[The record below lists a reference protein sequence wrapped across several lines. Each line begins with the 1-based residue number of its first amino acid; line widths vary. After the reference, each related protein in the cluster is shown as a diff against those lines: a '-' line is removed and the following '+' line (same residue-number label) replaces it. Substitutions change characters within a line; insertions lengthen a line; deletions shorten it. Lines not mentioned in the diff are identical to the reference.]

1 MNTQNRI
8 YVTLSPRVRKALEL
22 CAALD
27 GSSSASY
34 AANLLSVSVF
44 QDIERSAVLRDLWTQ
59 MEHEAVEKGSWE
71 GQQFSPLEKLQ
82 GEAAPKKRGSEIKS
96 WFMAGDHPDDYEQG
110 IDTDVVFNE
119 KKSAYLK
126 SKDSGAEGFG
136 TLMQMFK
143 ADAYLAKRLRFSAY
157 VRSEE
162 IENWA
167 GLWMRIDGSEG
178 RTLGFDNMQ
187 SRSIKGTTD
196 WQQYEIVLDVPQE
209 SSNVAFG
216 VLLSGSGQVW
226 LSDLQFTEV
235 SSDVPT
241 TNITQTDQEQPQ
253 NLDFAG

>member
-8 YVTLSPRVRKALEL
+8 YVTVSPRVRKALEL

-71 GQQFSPLEKLQ
+71 GQQFSPLEKFQ
-82 GEAAPKKRGSEIKS
+82 GEGVSKKRGSEVKS

-110 IDTDVVFNE
+110 VDTDVSFNN
-119 KKSAYLK
+119 KKSAYLR
-126 SKDSGAEGFG
+126 SKDVSAEGFG

-143 ADAYLAKRLRFSAY
+143 ADAYLNKRLRFSAY

-162 IENWA
+162 VENWA
-167 GLWMRIDGSEG
+167 GLWMRVDGPEG
-178 RTLGFDNMQ
+178 QTLGFDNMQ
-187 SRSIKGTTD
+187 NRSIKGTTD

-209 SSNVAFG
+209 SVQVAFG
-216 VLLSGSGQVW
+216 ILLSGSGQVW
-226 LSDLQFTEV
+226 LSDVQFNEAT
-235 SSDVPT
+235 SDVST
-241 TNITQTDQEQPQ
+241 TNMARAGLEQPQ